1 MTDLIVKASASK
13 GRGVFA
19 ARAFE
24 SGETLEICPVIPLSA
39 EDAARLDATH
49 LYNYYFGWAPDDK
62 GAAIALGYGSLY
74 NHSYTPNASY
84 RKQYTDGT
92 IHFVA
97 LAPIA
102 AGEEI
107 FVTYNYPAGQEAGAL
122 WFEVT

>member
-1 MTDLIVKASASK
+1 MTDLIVRNSASK

-19 ARAFE
+19 AKAFE
-24 SGETLEICPVIPLSA
+24 AGETLEICPVIPLSA

-49 LYNYYFGWAPDDK
+49 LYNYYFGWAPDGK

-84 RKQYTDGT
+84 RKQYAEGM
-92 IHFVA
+92 IHFAA
-97 LAPIA
+97 LIPIA

-107 FVTYNYPAGQEAGAL
+107 FVTYNYPPGEEAGLL
-122 WFEVT
+122 WFEVN